1 MLLLLF
7 SFTLKVRFKDSC
19 DWKKRG
25 MFLFFSE
32 KRGQNHIST
41 KHTGYKFFVAPKTAV
56 SRETTYKLTKLA
68 TKDFTQ
74 PELSRRLLCM
84 V

>member
-1 MLLLLF
+1 MIGKIEGCF
-7 SFTLKVRFKDSC
+7 C
-19 DWKKRG
+19 
-25 MFLFFSE
+25 FFP
-32 KRGQNHIST
+32 KNAVKTHIST
-41 KHTGYKFFVAPKTAV
+41 KHTGYKFCVAPKTVV